1 MNNAY
6 HFPESQSEGRP
17 VVLSYANGFP
27 PQTYTEALRPL
38 FAQHPVYAAHMRPL
52 WQPPP
57 PPKLKNWHTFAD
69 DLLSFLDKNF
79 KPTAFPLLGIGH
91 SVGAVTTLYAAIK
104 EPERFAGL
112 VLIDPTMLPPRVLW
126 AARLVRA
133 LGRDA
138 RFPLVQQALR
148 RGREWPDA
156 EAAYQYF
163 RGKKLFVRTSDAQV
177 RAYTESMTVTDDKGT
192 HLIYPPEWEA
202 EIFRTVPTDVWRL
215 PKHLRTPTLILRG
228 ELTDV
233 FVKVSAERFKRLNP
247 KPEIVTV
254 TGAGHL
260 IPQEKPEVVG
270 AALQDFVRT
279 LKY

>member
-1 MNNAY
+1 
-6 HFPESQSEGRP
+6 
-17 VVLSYANGFP
+17 
-27 PQTYTEALRPL
+27 
-38 FAQHPVYAAHMRPL
+38 
-52 WQPPP
+52 
-57 PPKLKNWHTFAD
+57 
-69 DLLSFLDKNF
+69 
-79 KPTAFPLLGIGH
+79 
-91 SVGAVTTLYAAIK
+91 
-104 EPERFAGL
+104 
-112 VLIDPTMLPPRVLW
+112 
-126 AARLVRA
+126 
-133 LGRDA
+133 
-138 RFPLVQQALR
+138 
-148 RGREWPDA
+148 
-156 EAAYQYF
+156 
-163 RGKKLFVRTSDAQV
+163 
-177 RAYTESMTVTDDKGT
+177 MTVTDDKGT